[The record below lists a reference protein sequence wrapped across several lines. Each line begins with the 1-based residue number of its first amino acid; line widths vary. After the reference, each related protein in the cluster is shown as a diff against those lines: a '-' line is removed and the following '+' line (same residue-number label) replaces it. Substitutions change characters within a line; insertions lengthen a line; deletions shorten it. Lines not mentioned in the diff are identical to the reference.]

1 MNAVCREKLVVPVT
15 VPKIFF
21 IPQRIAVGVGFLDR
35 ATCGSIVACDG
46 EPQGRTVGIGYLPL
60 YESFAERAASDDRTP
75 VVVLQRSGQ
84 NFAGGGAEF
93 VDQHRQGQ
101 LLDRAVS
108 VAHFVR
114 AVVAPVFG
122 IDDQLVGRQEF
133 VGDADCLVEET
144 AGIAPQVEDQSLHTL
159 CLEVV
164 QGGDELVVRGDGELG
179 EFDVAD
185 AVGQHEG
192 RFEAFDRNGAARHF
206 DLDWFCDSLPFER

>member
-1 MNAVCREKLVVPVT
+1 M
-15 VPKIFF
+15 
-21 IPQRIAVGVGFLDR
+21 
-35 ATCGSIVACDG
+35 
-46 EPQGRTVGIGYLPL
+46 
-60 YESFAERAASDDRTP
+60 
-75 VVVLQRSGQ
+75 
-84 NFAGGGAEF
+84 
-93 VDQHRQGQ
+93 
-101 LLDRAVS
+101 DRAVS
-108 VAHFVR
+108 VAHFIR
-114 AVVAPVFG
+114 AVVVSVFG

>member
-1 MNAVCREKLVVPVT
+1 MST
-15 VPKIFF
+15 
-21 IPQRIAVGVGFLDR
+21 Q
-35 ATCGSIVACDG
+35 
-46 EPQGRTVGIGYLPL
+46 
-60 YESFAERAASDDRTP
+60 ESFDNSDNAAGLPPLALIAGPTASGKSDVAVQLALALRERGREG
-75 VVVLQRSGQ
+75 VVINADSAQVYADLAVLSARPS
-84 NFAGGGAEF
+84 A
-93 VDQHRQGQ
+93 
-101 LLDRAVS
+101 
-108 VAHFVR
+108 
-114 AVVAPVFG
+114 
-122 IDDQLVGRQEF
+122 
-133 VGDADCLVEET
+133 EET